1 VTNYKGSMLLE
12 ADPSVTYERTVSDFA
27 QEMMGAGRAVAVF
40 TSMGSPIHLLLKDSI
55 QGVRFFLFS
64 ESSYPKSNGNASEI
78 MVPGDDFAVILNVLD
93 EVVTRNPTPARAI
106 VFDSVSSLILDAGFQ
121 ESYKFLRHVNEILS
135 RADVISMFLVLSKAH
150 DEKMMKFV
158 QNLYPGHL
166 LYDATGLHVTRQ
178 V

>member
-1 VTNYKGSMLLE
+1 MLLE
-12 ADPSVTYERTVSDFA
+12 ADPSLTYERTVRDFA
-27 QEMMGAGRAVAVF
+27 QEMTGAGRAVAIF
-40 TSMGSPIHLLLKDSI
+40 TSMGSPIHLLLKDNNI

-106 VFDSVSSLILDAGFQ
+106 VFDSISSLILDAGFQ
-121 ESYKFLRHVNEILS
+121 DGYKFLRQVNEILS
-135 RADVISMFLVLSKAH
+135 HTDVISIFLVLSKAH
-150 DEKMMKFV
+150 DDKMMKFV

-166 LYDATGLHVTRQ
+166 LYDATGLHLTRQ
-178 V
+178 I